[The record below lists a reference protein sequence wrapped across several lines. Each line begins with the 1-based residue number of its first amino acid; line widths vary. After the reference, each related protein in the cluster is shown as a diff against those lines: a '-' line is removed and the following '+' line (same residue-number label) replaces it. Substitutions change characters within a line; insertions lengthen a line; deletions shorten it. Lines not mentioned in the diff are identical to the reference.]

1 MENKDK
7 VFKCRRGGTS
17 CHEMINGE
25 WNQWSFTLPT
35 KIDYR
40 INNDERIIIKF
51 YAKEIELKV
60 GDIIVVGNTYG
71 KIRAMSDETGRQL
84 KQAGPSKPVEITGI
98 NDVPFAGENNE
109 TLYSALIDQ
118 A

>member
-17 CHEMINGE
+17 CHEMVNGE

-40 INNDERIIIKF
+40 INDDERIIINF

-60 GDIIVVGNTYG
+60 GDIIHSYWGETYKVIG
-71 KIRAMSDETGRQL
+71 GDIYGVILEVEKI
-84 KQAGPSKPVEITGI
+84 
-98 NDVPFAGENNE
+98 
-109 TLYSALIDQ
+109 
-118 A
+118 